1 MVSWPAQLSG
11 GRVID
16 TPIISFDILP
26 TVLDA
31 LNESPPETE
40 DFDGKSILPLLK
52 GKDHPHHNV
61 LYWDTGD
68 EKMGWAVR
76 KGNWKL
82 IGKRQKLELY
92 DLNKDSSEATDLAKR
107 YPEIVNSLQTLY
119 QNWRTEMPEP
129 L

>member
-1 MVSWPAQLSG
+1 MVSWPAQLRG

-82 IGKRQKLELY
+82 IGKRQKLEL
-92 DLNKDSSEATDLAKR
+92 S
-107 YPEIVNSLQTLY
+107 
-119 QNWRTEMPEP
+119 EMPEP